1 MLTEALKLTN
11 TGVDFDQFAVG
22 LNLTSFPEAAQFV
35 AREKELS
42 KVHELLHGHSSRSC
56 VALHGL
62 GGIGKTQLT
71 IEYIRR
77 YKEKYT
83 AIFWL
88 NANDQDSLKLSFRDV
103 AQQVLKY
110 HPSTSLLTSVDL
122 DDLDQVVHA
131 VKAWLDLQK
140 NTHWL
145 MIYDNYDNPKI
156 SGNLDRS
163 AIDIRQ
169 FLPQSDQ
176 GSIIIT
182 TRSSRV
188 SQGYRVYVQKL
199 LDIKE
204 GLEILSNT
212 SRRKDIAEGI
222 YIICHI
228 NF

>member
-1 MLTEALKLTN
+1 M
-11 TGVDFDQFAVG
+11 
-22 LNLTSFPEAAQFV
+22 

-42 KVHELLHGHSSRSC
+42 KIHELLHGHSSRSC
-56 VALHGL
+56 VVLHGL

-77 YKEKYT
+77 HKEEYT

-110 HPSTSLLTSVDL
+110 HPSTSLLAGADL
-122 DDLDQVVHA
+122 EDLDQVVYA

-156 SGNLDRS
+156 PDNLDRS

-176 GSIIIT
+176 GSVIIT

-188 SQGYRVYVQKL
+188 SQGRRVYVQKL
-199 LDIKE
+199 LDVKE
-204 GLEILSNT
+204 GLEILSNI
-212 SRRKDIAEGI
+212 SGRKDIAEGMSFAI
-222 YIICHI
+222 YI
-228 NF
+228 F

>member
-1 MLTEALKLTN
+1 MLTEALKLTS
-11 TGVDFDQFAVG
+11 TGVHFDQFAVG
-22 LNLTSFPEAAQFV
+22 LNLASFPEAAQFV

-42 KVHELLHGHSSRSC
+42 KMHELLHGHSSRSC
-56 VALHGL
+56 VVLHGL

-77 YKEKYT
+77 HKEKYT

-88 NANDQDSLKLSFRDV
+88 NANDRDSLKLSFRDV

-110 HPSTSLLTSVDL
+110 HPSTSLLTGVDL
-122 DDLDQVVHA
+122 DDLDQVVYA

-140 NTHWL
+140 NTRWL
-145 MIYDNYDNPKI
+145 IIYDNYDNPKI
-156 SGNLDRS
+156 LGNLDRS

-169 FLPQSDQ
+169 FLPRSGQ
-176 GSIIIT
+176 GSTIIT

-188 SQGYRVYVQKL
+188 SQGRRVYVQKL
-199 LDIKE
+199 LDVKE

-212 SRRKDIAEGI
+212 SGRKDLAEGMSFAI
-222 YIICHI
+222 
-228 NF
+228 